1 MKELK
6 LKYVAFLDI
15 LGFKNKLRDLK
26 QNRARSFISN
36 FSKTI
41 FNIFNSQN
49 FGDKI
54 NGYIV
59 SDSLILYSN
68 DIKRES
74 LHNLIELIREVC
86 ETEFASGSIAILAGV
101 VKPEKR

>member
-1 MKELK
+1 M
-6 LKYVAFLDI
+6 KYVAFLDI

-26 QNRARSFISN
+26 QNRARSFIGN
-36 FSKTI
+36 FSGTI

-49 FGDKI
+49 FSDKI

-68 DIKRES
+68 EAMIWMNPCDRRVERS
-74 LHNLIELIREVC
+74 SSRMAFSEM
-86 ETEFASGSIAILAGV
+86 
-101 VKPEKR
+101 